1 MKCIQIYKNGKMD
14 EFNIK
19 INKNIIKN
27 LMKGSKSQG
36 EGDIK
41 ELYKWSY
48 ENKIIKCYGWY
59 DGDAGFENKHDL
71 PPGGI
76 SSFIDED
83 SSVQLLYGDIFLIYY
98 DKGDKIIDFQ
108 ISDYGVFY
116 NLIFEGFDDCESE
129 TEESNYS
136 EDNDSD
142 YNENNQLTDEE
153 YEILSE
159 NSENLEIDNN
169 EY

>member
-1 MKCIQIYKNGKMD
+1 MKCIQIYKNGTMD

-19 INKNIIKN
+19 CNKNLMKN

-83 SSVQLLYGDIFLIYY
+83 SSVQLLYGDIFLVYY
-98 DKGDKIIDFQ
+98 DRDDKIIDFQ

-129 TEESNYS
+129 TEDSNYS

-159 NSENLEIDNN
+159 TSENLEIDTN